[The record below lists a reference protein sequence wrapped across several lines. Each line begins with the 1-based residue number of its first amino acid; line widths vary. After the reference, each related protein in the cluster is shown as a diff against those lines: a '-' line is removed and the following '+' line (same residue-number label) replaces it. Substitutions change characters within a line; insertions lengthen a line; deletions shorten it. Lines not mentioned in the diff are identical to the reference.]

1 MSTLKTLTDLCFIKQ
16 KIKTKNGFVEAVYGV
31 LVIEICWIKKIVW
44 ALVVP
49 SLSD

>member
-31 LVIEICWIKKIVW
+31 LVIEIC
-44 ALVVP
+44 
-49 SLSD
+49 